1 MPGTAIGLA
10 LTTLNA
16 RRADSKAHGL
26 GPRFSICLTRQK
38 CILPAR
44 GNMDSNDQFLPEY
57 GVRVFLVEDNPEHA
71 FIAVTVIRQLLGEA
85 SEVIV
90 AENADEAVGLIGQ
103 FTDQDRPDLM
113 LVDLRLPENGGFS
126 VLCKPLSRGSLREEL
141 VRIGKLPPSSSP
153 TRISS
158 TH

>member
-1 MPGTAIGLA
+1 MRRVPTAKHM
-10 LTTLNA
+10 
-16 RRADSKAHGL
+16 DS
-26 GPRFSICLTRQK
+26 GPRFSICLTGQK

-44 GNMDSNDQFLPEY
+44 GIMDSNDQFLPEY

-113 LVDLRLPENGGFS
+113 LVDLRLPDNGGFS
-126 VLCKPLSRGSLREEL
+126 VLTAAR
-141 VRIGKLPPSSSP
+141 SSEACNAVP
-153 TRISS
+153 T
-158 TH
+158 